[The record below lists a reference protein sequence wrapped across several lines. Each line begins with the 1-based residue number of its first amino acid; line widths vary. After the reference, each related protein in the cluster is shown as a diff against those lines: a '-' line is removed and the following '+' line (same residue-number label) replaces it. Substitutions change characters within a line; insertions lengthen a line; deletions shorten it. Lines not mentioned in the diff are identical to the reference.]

1 MQYFF
6 LYILKCSDDS
16 YYIGHTDNLE
26 KRLSEHYEG
35 KGCSYTAIRLPIKL
49 AYSESFSS
57 RDEAFQAERKL
68 KKWTR
73 LKKEI
78 LINQGW
84 KALKGWKYKY

>member
-1 MQYFF
+1 MEPFF
-6 LYILKCSDDS
+6 LYILKCADDS

-35 KGCSYTAIRLPIKL
+35 KASAYTAFRLPVQL
-49 AYSESFSS
+49 VYNELFTT
-57 RDEAFQAERKL
+57 RDDAFRAERKL

-78 LINQGW
+78 LINKGWQALEGW
-84 KALKGWKYKY
+84 KSKY